1 MRSWSVR
8 VFSSSAE
15 LQQEAARSI
24 VREVSSAV
32 AARNR
37 ATLALSGGST
47 PKAVYELLAQEAGR
61 AHLDWNTVHLFWGDE
76 RCVPPDAQESNY
88 RMVHEALLQ
97 SIAIPQANIHRIEAE
112 RSPKEAAERYQQ
124 ELRSFFA
131 LGPKGFPHF
140 DLILLGLG
148 EDGHTASLFPETPIL
163 SEDKRL
169 VAEAFVPQL
178 RASRISMTFPTINH
192 ARTVM
197 FLVAGAAKARILHN
211 VLEGPFGVYPAQR
224 VQPIDGTLLW
234 LVDADAAAFLSPQTV
249 QQHLVHTS

>member
-1 MRSWSVR
+1 MRNWSVH

-15 LQQEAARSI
+15 LQQEAARAI
-24 VREVSSAV
+24 VREVMGAV
-32 AARNR
+32 AARGR

-47 PKAVYELLAQEAGR
+47 PKAVYELLAQEA
-61 AHLDWNTVHLFWGDE
+61 AHTNLDWNTVHLFWGDE

-88 RMVHEALLQ
+88 RMVREALLER
-97 SIAIPQANIHRIEAE
+97 IAIPQANIHRIEAE
-112 RSPKEAAERYQQ
+112 RSPKEAAERYEQ
-124 ELRSFFA
+124 ELQAFFA
-131 LGPKGFPHF
+131 LGPEQFPRF
-140 DLILLGLG
+140 DLMLLGLG

-163 SEDKRL
+163 FEDKRL
-169 VAEAFVPQL
+169 VAETFVPHL
-178 RASRISMTFPTINH
+178 RTSRISMTFPTINH

-197 FLVAGAAKARILHN
+197 FLVAGAAKARILSN

-224 VQPIDGTLLW
+224 VQPIDGTVLW